1 MHGRRNAASRRATY
15 NPLGRRK
22 VAKLI
27 FRSLPVRPAS
37 QRAMPPTFAGRT
49 IKSCAAAS
57 LAILLP
63 GCSPEQ
69 ERSAPKAANASQVPE
84 AEVRRASKMK
94 IFQYGSLTYVVP
106 ARHVL
111 SFRTDDVKS
120 LFVRLKFDDFPA
132 EMIFDASSID
142 KSDRSGAPRI
152 FSIND
157 RDYPKLE
164 YFDRN
169 DRLVV
174 CRTGMAA
181 QTGCGTRFQHQ
192 GNDVA
197 LIFPVTK
204 KEQAN
209 ELVLKATQILDDYSS
224 RTD

>member
-1 MHGRRNAASRRATY
+1 
-15 NPLGRRK
+15 
-22 VAKLI
+22 
-27 FRSLPVRPAS
+27 
-37 QRAMPPTFAGRT
+37 MPPTCAGRV

-69 ERSAPKAANASQVPE
+69 EPTAPKAADASQVAETE
-84 AEVRRASKMK
+84 ARRASKMK
-94 IFQYGSLTYVVP
+94 TFRYGSLTYVVP

-111 SFRTDDVKS
+111 SFRADDVKG

-132 EMIFDASSID
+132 EMIFDASSIE
-142 KSDRSGAPRI
+142 KFDRSGAPKI

-164 YFDRN
+164 YFDRS

-192 GNDVA
+192 GNDIA

-204 KEQAN
+204 KEQAD
-209 ELVLKATQILDDYSS
+209 ELVLKAIQILDDYSS